1 MNELMNEGLHF
12 AALGG
17 AEKVGMNMY
26 AYMVDGRII
35 VVDCGYD
42 FLNDDFPGIE
52 LGFADAS
59 FLENNRE
66 YIDALFITH
75 SHEDHFGAIAHVWPR
90 LR

>member
-66 YIDALFITH
+66 YMTLCLLPTRTKTTLAP
-75 SHEDHFGAIAHVWPR
+75 SPMSGR
-90 LR
+90 G